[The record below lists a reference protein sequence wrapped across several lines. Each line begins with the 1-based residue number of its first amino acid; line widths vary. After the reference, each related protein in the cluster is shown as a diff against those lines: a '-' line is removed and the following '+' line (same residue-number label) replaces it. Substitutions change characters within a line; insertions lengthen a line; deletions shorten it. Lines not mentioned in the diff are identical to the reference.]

1 MCSQITTV
9 GNDWKTWSFDKSRI
23 FEGEGLVFAMPGE
36 RCRYIGMSLRDRQQ
50 WLKKNEGR
58 WRRIED
64 VQQEAAPPAPPV
76 ESEIDLG
83 AEPAGPNGQTS
94 SFGVRDNGGDEDVV
108 ALVDTLPGDRSPP
121 HVPTLPTPVTTTVE
135 NGGAKVAMSEAEGPK
150 TETPPLAA
158 MGRKRGR
165 RRGRQ
170 LSPERM
176 RIVLDSLREYPILS
190 HAATKAGIHR
200 KTLEYWLKRSE
211 AGDAGYDVESQGE
224 IWRFHEHCESAMGE
238 GYDKF
243 LEPAMHTAIGGVIYK
258 TDQSLVARGFR
269 GPDAYL
275 RDANGIPVVETIRNP
290 NGKMLRFVL
299 EWLRPE
305 KWGKHRKIDVPQTGG
320 VLVVGGIPHDIPNK
334 VNKGTAASVKA
345 RKWKAGWRMLQETEV

>member
-1 MCSQITTV
+1 
-9 GNDWKTWSFDKSRI
+9 
-23 FEGEGLVFAMPGE
+23 VFATRGE

-94 SFGVRDNGGDEDVV
+94 SRGVRDNGGDEDVV
-108 ALVDTLPGDRSPP
+108 ALVDTLAGDRSPP
-121 HVPTLPTPVTTTVE
+121 HVPTPPTPVTTTVE
-135 NGGAKVAMSEAEGPK
+135 NRGAKVAMSEAEGPK
-150 TETPPLAA
+150 TETPPLAVK
-158 MGRKRGR
+158 GRKRGR

-190 HAATKAGIHR
+190 RAASKAGIHR

-224 IWRFHEHCESAMGE
+224 IWRFHEHCESAKGEAEDKVLEAAWHIAMGTDLKDE
-238 GYDKF
+238 NGNPV
-243 LEPAMHTAIGGVIYK
+243 LQANYK
-258 TDQSLVARGFR
+258 QR
-269 GPDAYL
+269 
-275 RDANGIPVVETIRNP
+275 
-290 NGKMLRFVL
+290 GKMIRFLL
-299 EWLRPE
+299 EWRCPE
-305 KWGKHRKIDVPQTGG
+305 KWGKNRKIDVPQTGG

-334 VNKGTAASVKA
+334 VNNGTAASVKA
-345 RKWKAGWRMLQETEV
+345 RKWKAASRMIKKTEV